1 MSEENDETEGMSSAG
16 ARDAILYQHAVLRSL
31 LYELVTATE
40 SEVSDA
46 VKADLVRAR
55 ARLLFDSLATHM
67 AYEEHVLGAA
77 LGDVIGL
84 GAVLHQR
91 LVADH
96 LRQREQLSEAI
107 AALAPEQRAL
117 PALVEELRAFAGTLL
132 LDMETEESG
141 LATADIDALVTDGKG
156 G

>member
-1 MSEENDETEGMSSAG
+1 MSENNDETEGMSSAG
-16 ARDAILYQHAVLRSL
+16 ARDAILSQHAVLRTL
-31 LYELVTATE
+31 LDELVTAAE
-40 SEVSDA
+40 AHVSDA

-84 GAVLHQR
+84 GAVVHER
-91 LVADH
+91 LIADH
-96 LRQREQLSEAI
+96 VRQRQELSEAI
-107 AALAPEQRAL
+107 AALAPERRSL
-117 PALVEELRAFAGTLL
+117 PMLVEELRAFARTLL
-132 LDMETEESG
+132 LDMRTEEAG
-141 LATADIDALVTDGKG
+141 LAAADIDALVVDCKG